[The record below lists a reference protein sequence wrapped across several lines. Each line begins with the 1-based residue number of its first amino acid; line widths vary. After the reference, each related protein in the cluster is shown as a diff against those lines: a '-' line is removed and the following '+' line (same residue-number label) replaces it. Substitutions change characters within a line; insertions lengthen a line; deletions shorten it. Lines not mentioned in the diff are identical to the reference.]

1 MEVASREFTAGSG
14 LTFRVAAVATKKTA
28 ASKKQR
34 GKMGKIGLQRPRRE
48 AGKECQEEA
57 WHWEDGASGQEFGIG
72 RENRE

>member
-14 LTFRVAAVATKKTA
+14 LTFRVAVVATKKIA

-34 GKMGKIGLQRPRRE
+34 GKMGIGLQRPRRE

-57 WHWEDGASGQEFGIG
+57 WHLEDGAGGQEFGIG